1 MAKSSLSEI
10 EKYLHEQIPVT
21 RFMEIRLV
29 SRSPDGIRFRAPLGP
44 NINHRD
50 TAFGGSI
57 ATLGIL
63 AGWAYI
69 HLELMEINLDCRLV
83 IKKSALDFLEPISGD
98 FEAYSKAPEPAK
110 WEKFRK
116 NLEQYRMARLVMTS
130 ELYYQ
135 ERLAGKHEGIYVAS
149 LIR

>member
-1 MAKSSLSEI
+1 MAKRSLSEI

-21 RFMEIRLV
+21 SFMGFRLV
-29 SRSPDGIRFRAPLGP
+29 SLTPDGIRFRAPLGP

-50 TAFGGSI
+50 SAFGGSI

-69 HLELMEINLDCRLV
+69 HLELIEINLNCRLV
-83 IKKSALDFLEPISGD
+83 IKKSALDFLEPILGD
-98 FEAYSKAPEPAK
+98 FEAYCKAPEPAE

-116 NLEQYRMARLVMTS
+116 NLIQYRMARLGMTS
-130 ELYYQ
+130 EIYYQ

-149 LIR
+149 LLR